1 MTEPEDLEEDLFA
14 DLYDG
19 DETTAPAPV
28 TAPTSA
34 LVSPQSGLPATD
46 HNTQADAFTSAEEP
60 DTPYKPL
67 PFESEAGN
75 QLQSFNGQ
83 HGTQMNNHEQSHVVE
98 DVNMDNEPFGSGI
111 KEDG

>member
-28 TAPTSA
+28 AAPSSAPVPTQPRPTSTD
-34 LVSPQSGLPATD
+34 QNATE
-46 HNTQADAFTSAEEP
+46 ASAFTDEP

-67 PFESEAGN
+67 PFESDGGN
-75 QLQSFNGQ
+75 QTHGANGQ
-83 HGTQMNNHEQSHVVE
+83 HGNQMSSYDHTHNGD